1 MKLSAKIFKRK
12 CKLLLLVYYSG
23 NRHRQLGPN
32 LSFSRHHVEKVFNK
46 YLDIPDTHKFF
57 KIFLKE
63 SPIFRTYVCY
73 MQYIIYQTN
82 MTWRNKFFQ
91 VK

>member
-1 MKLSAKIFKRK
+1 MKLSEKFFKRK

-63 SPIFRTYVCY
+63 SPIFCTYVCY
-73 MQYIIYQTN
+73 AIHNIS
-82 MTWRNKFFQ
+82 NKYDLE
-91 VK
+91 K

>member
-1 MKLSAKIFKRK
+1 M
-12 CKLLLLVYYSG
+12 
-23 NRHRQLGPN
+23 
-32 LSFSRHHVEKVFNK
+32 FNK

-63 SPIFRTYVCY
+63 SPIFRTYVG